1 MIGLKSIASYV
12 PLEGVDNYAQ
22 GAKFGKDQD
31 FIFGKIGSTFLPR
44 KDEHQ
49 ETSDLGVAAARNL
62 FAANP
67 ALDPASIDVVIVV
80 TQNGDAEGLPH
91 TAAIVQHK
99 LGLSTAVAA
108 FDVSL
113 GCSGY
118 VYGLYAM
125 KGFMEATGLR
135 NGLLI
140 TADPYSKIVDPE
152 DRNTTMLF
160 GDAATATWMGE
171 DAPWQLGKSLFGSDG
186 AGAEHLRTTDGTFF
200 MNGRQVYNFALVK
213 VPAHLHQLL
222 EASGLSAEQ
231 IDLYCLHQAA
241 RPSSMRCRR
250 GSRTARTS
258 TSSSRTCSRPAT
270 RCRPAS
276 RCCWKNT
283 CSARRCSVWRSAGS
297 EWACR
302 GARRFSNAKADRLSV
317 LPTPLSPSGVL
328 RQALRPLVLAV
339 VRGKSLISRQWQPA
353 SNFFANFPKATRP
366 DDDNYYEGSLC
377 HARRSAKAGSR
388 STHTTRNSSWL

>member
-1 MIGLKSIASYV
+1 MIGIKSIASYV
-12 PLEGVDNYAQ
+12 PVEGVDNYAQ

-44 KDEHQ
+44 KGTTQ
-49 ETSDLGVAAARNL
+49 ETSDLCVEAAKNL

-67 ALDPASIDVVIVV
+67 ELDPASIDAVIVV

-91 TAAIVQHK
+91 TAAIVQQK
-99 LGLSTAVAA
+99 LGLTTQVAA

-125 KGFMEATGLR
+125 KGFMEATGLK

-171 DAPWQLGKSLFGSDG
+171 DAAWQLGKSLFGSDG
-186 AGAEHLRTTDGTFF
+186 AGAEHLRTTDGKFF

-213 VPAHLHQLL
+213 VPAHLQQLL
-222 EASGLSAEQ
+222 EASQLRAED
-231 IDLYCLHQAA
+231 IDLYCLHQGSAA
-241 RPSSMRCRR
+241 IVDAVS
-250 GSRTARTS
+250 ARFDEGAHKQKFVKDMVETGN
-258 TSSSRTCSRPAT
+258 TVSSSIPLLLEKHVLNSPHKRVALSGFGVGL
-270 RCRPAS
+270 S
-276 RCCWKNT
+276 WG
-283 CSARRCSVWRSAGS
+283 SAII
-297 EWACR
+297 E
-302 GARRFSNAKADRLSV
+302 
-317 LPTPLSPSGVL
+317 
-328 RQALRPLVLAV
+328 
-339 VRGKSLISRQWQPA
+339 
-353 SNFFANFPKATRP
+353 
-366 DDDNYYEGSLC
+366 
-377 HARRSAKAGSR
+377 
-388 STHTTRNSSWL
+388 RNG

>member
-1 MIGLKSIASYV
+1 MIGIKSIASYV
-12 PLEGVDNYAQ
+12 PTEGVDNYAQ

-44 KDEHQ
+44 KEAAQ
-49 ETSDLGVAAARNL
+49 ETSDLCVEAARNL

-67 ALDPASIDVVIVV
+67 SLDPASIDAVIVV

-99 LGLSTAVAA
+99 LGLPTSIAA
-108 FDVSL
+108 FDISL

-125 KGFMEATGLR
+125 KGFMEAAGLK

-171 DAPWQLGKSLFGSDG
+171 DATWQLGKSLFGSDG
-186 AGAEHLRTTDGTFF
+186 AGAEHLRTTDGKFF

-222 EASGLSAEQ
+222 EASELQAHD
-231 IDLYCLHQAA
+231 IDLYCLHQGSAA
-241 RPSSMRCRR
+241 IVDAVS
-250 GSRTARTS
+250 ARFVEGEHKQKFVKDMVETGN
-258 TSSSRTCSRPAT
+258 TVSSSIPLLLEKHVLGSQHKRVALSGFGVGL
-270 RCRPAS
+270 S
-276 RCCWKNT
+276 WG
-283 CSARRCSVWRSAGS
+283 SAIIERR
-297 EWACR
+297 
-302 GARRFSNAKADRLSV
+302 D
-317 LPTPLSPSGVL
+317 
-328 RQALRPLVLAV
+328 
-339 VRGKSLISRQWQPA
+339 
-353 SNFFANFPKATRP
+353 
-366 DDDNYYEGSLC
+366 
-377 HARRSAKAGSR
+377 
-388 STHTTRNSSWL
+388 